1 MAEES
6 NPMEDRYNKYR
17 LDPGNLEERTAVRF
31 PLSLPVHLMAS
42 DKLYEATTE
51 NISANG
57 VLFKLSEVLAPGT
70 QVDFLIEV
78 AEGTTGPK
86 ETAAI
91 HCTGRVVRA
100 YVEGS
105 AAHAAAIIDEYR
117 FQSDEQNIECEDSA
131 EE

>member
-1 MAEES
+1 MDKCA
-6 NPMEDRYNKYR
+6 DQYR
-17 LDPGNLEERTAVRF
+17 LEPGNLEERSAVRF

-57 VLFKLSEVLAPGT
+57 VLLKLNEVLAPGT
-70 QVDFLIEV
+70 NVDFLIQV
-78 AEGTTGPK
+78 AEGTTGHD

-91 HCTGRVVRA
+91 HCSGRVVRA
-100 YVEGS
+100 YEDDS

-117 FQSDEQNIECEDSA
+117 FQSEEEPTIE
-131 EE
+131 